1 MKRFLTPLIV
11 VCGFMFMISCGKSE
25 PFNPQGGLLPSKYIF
40 LKDSTYD
47 PISLDIVRGGS
58 IVFVNNTPLAHTL
71 ISDDSV
77 TFKVDIPLGMSVYV
91 RPDTLITA
99 PLAVPYHCIQHPN
112 ARGLITI
119 YP

>member
-1 MKRFLTPLIV
+1 M

-99 PLAVPYHCIQHPN
+99 PLAVQYHCIQHPN